1 MTDFDDR
8 LRTALDADDEAFL
21 SELESERGMFAQIG
35 DTFSGPLGGWAKLIF
50 VILFPMSGFMFYAVW
65 QMFTV
70 EGTREIILWSVGAL
84 AGAIAVGLVKQWFF
98 ERMNLM
104 AILREL
110 KRIELRIA
118 RIEERG

>member
-70 EGTREIILWSVGAL
+70 EGTREIILWSIGAL
-84 AGAIAVGLVKQWFF
+84 ATVIAVGLVKQWFF

-104 AILREL
+104 AVLREL

-118 RIEERG
+118 RIEERE